1 MRGGRILWDQII
13 VVFII
18 VLVMV
23 WTSTQWVAFRLGFQ
37 PQLGNPWFDVA
48 GWPVYYPPA
57 FFWWWFSYDAYAP
70 GIFTEGAFIATSGAL
85 FAIAA
90 AFFMSIIRAREA
102 RNVATYGSARWAED
116 KEIHAAGLLGPDGVV
131 LGRHSKDYLRHDGPE
146 HVLCFAPTRSG
157 KGVGL
162 VVPTLLTW
170 PGSCIVHDIKG
181 ENWNLTAGF
190 RSHHGRVL
198 LFDPTN
204 VHSAAYNPLLEVR
217 QGEWEVRDVQ
227 NIADI
232 LVDPE
237 GSLD

>member
-1 MRGGRILWDQII
+1 MRGGRILWGQII
-13 VVFII
+13 VVFTI

-116 KEIHAAGLLGPDGVV
+116 KEIHAAGLLGPDGWSLAGIARTISGTTAPSMSFVSRPPDQAKASV
-131 LGRHSKDYLRHDGPE
+131 S
-146 HVLCFAPTRSG
+146 LCRR
-157 KGVGL
+157 
-162 VVPTLLTW
+162 
-170 PGSCIVHDIKG
+170 C
-181 ENWNLTAGF
+181 
-190 RSHHGRVL
+190 
-198 LFDPTN
+198 
-204 VHSAAYNPLLEVR
+204 
-217 QGEWEVRDVQ
+217 
-227 NIADI
+227 
-232 LVDPE
+232 
-237 GSLD
+237 